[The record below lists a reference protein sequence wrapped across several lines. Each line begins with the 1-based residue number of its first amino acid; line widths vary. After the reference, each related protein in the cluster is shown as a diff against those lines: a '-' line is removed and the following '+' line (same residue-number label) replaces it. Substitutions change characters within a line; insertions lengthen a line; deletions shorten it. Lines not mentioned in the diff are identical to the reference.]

1 MVEVRS
7 SNPGDA
13 GPTGIAY
20 RLDLNIGPPTGVSSE
35 ALGVASRASRTIP
48 NWKVTAS
55 SGRWFSLNFHLPA
68 PEATSR
74 SKLTKV
80 NTLERPKQ
88 VRTWTRQSGTAL
100 GSQAATAPPELHD
113 DLVGEDFSCLKY
125 SGNSGN
131 PIIRAETLLYPPRRL
146 QGTTPWTRAAI
157 RG

>member
-1 MVEVRS
+1 MLYCTVGCS
-7 SNPGDA
+7 SSA
-13 GPTGIAY
+13 TVHYSTYEYSY
-20 RLDLNIGPPTGVSSE
+20 RFRAPVPSSLPCSPYLKPCSSPAQ
-35 ALGVASRASRTIP
+35 ALSQLSQE
-48 NWKVTAS
+48 
-55 SGRWFSLNFHLPA
+55 WFSLNFHLPA

-88 VRTWTRQSGTAL
+88 VRTWTRQSGTAP